1 MRTKMNQL
9 KKQLKNERGLTLVEL
24 LAVIVILTIIAVI
37 AFVMIGNV
45 MENSRKDA
53 HIENA
58 RQLIASAKMYETTV
72 ESIEGGSVDESK
84 LIEEDLIEPL
94 MDPWGKKSYS
104 NAEVSKNDGKYS
116 VTLEVDGDEK
126 CKIDGVSEE
135 TLKEGDR
142 DKICGQ

>member
-116 VTLEVDGDEK
+116 VTL
-126 CKIDGVSEE
+126 
-135 TLKEGDR
+135 
-142 DKICGQ
+142 